1 MSSTLH
7 HDELTSTVFGAIQ
20 QLNQHRKASFLLDT
34 ALALIDAGQWVVTTF
49 ALLFWIQIYFV
60 FLFRYGAE
68 VENYLEVY
76 LRTPGL
82 SKSDVTRA
90 LLARG
95 SARKQGGESLL
106 VKAEHGTVVPP
117 SSTSFEFFIFWY
129 RSYRFS
135 NRLETWSSQQRT
147 KTSSETPNS
156 TGYYKIRFGTF
167 EINASRYIS

>member
-1 MSSTLH
+1 MSSKHLCT
-7 HDELTSTVFGAIQ
+7 AI
-20 QLNQHRKASFLLDT
+20 LD
-34 ALALIDAGQWVVTTF
+34 LIN
-49 ALLFWIQIYFV
+49 IYFV

-106 VKAEHGTVVPP
+106 VKAERGTVVPP
-117 SSTSFEFFIFWY
+117 STTSFEFFIF
-129 RSYRFS
+129 
-135 NRLETWSSQQRT
+135 
-147 KTSSETPNS
+147 
-156 TGYYKIRFGTF
+156 
-167 EINASRYIS
+167 